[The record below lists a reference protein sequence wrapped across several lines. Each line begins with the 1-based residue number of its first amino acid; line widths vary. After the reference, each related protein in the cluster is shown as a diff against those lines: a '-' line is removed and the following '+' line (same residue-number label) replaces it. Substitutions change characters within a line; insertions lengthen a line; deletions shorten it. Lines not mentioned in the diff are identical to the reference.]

1 MLNIPY
7 VVENKAYSRD
17 WMIRGRIRLNFA
29 AVSDPSVNTSTFI
42 IDTHSSFFRRTQTH
56 AQTRRGDPEAQS
68 PY

>member
-42 IDTHSSFFRRTQTH
+42 DPIRSSFFRRTQTH
-56 AQTRRGDPEAQS
+56 AHTRGGDPEAQS
-68 PY
+68 AY